1 MNMSECNLCDFSN
14 RQNIKIMNSAI
25 DKKLSEKVKSS
36 SKHRR
41 NRSIFASTYDQPQV
55 NEDEKMTKDVLD
67 TLQRIK

>member
-1 MNMSECNLCDFSN
+1 MSKLRILALKN
-14 RQNIKIMNSAI
+14 
-25 DKKLSEKVKSS
+25 KLSEKVKSS

-41 NRSIFASTYDQPQV
+41 NRSIFTATHEQPHM